1 MKKFIFLFF
10 ALCVVSA
17 YNLYGEIY
25 SANNFESLENVVIE
39 ISGTSSA
46 KIVASNN
53 YSIELPVGNYTIE
66 AYYLEN
72 GKLVLY
78 SKDEVYISSDSKYD
92 LILFHPSEFETVIYS
107 GEEIDLFDVPKKKIA
122 PVLCYIALIILGVI
136 VFLAGHLLSKGGGEE
151 EEGEEKRKGMD
162 EDGKAVLRIL
172 KENEGRMEQ
181 KELREV
187 LKWTESKTSL
197 VVGELEALG
206 YVKRIKK
213 GRKNI
218 IKILGGAE

>member
-17 YNLYGEIY
+17 YTLYGEIY
-25 SANNFESLENVVIE
+25 SANNFENLENVVIE

-46 KIVASNN
+46 KIIASNN
-53 YSIELPVGNYTIE
+53 YSLELPEGNYTIE

-78 SKDEVYISSDSKYD
+78 SKDEVYISSNSKYD
-92 LILFHPSEFETVIYS
+92 LILFHPSEFETIIYS
-107 GEEIDLFDVPKKKIA
+107 GEGIDSFDVPKKKIA
-122 PVLCYIALIILGVI
+122 PVVCYIALIILGVI
-136 VFLAGHLLSKGGGEE
+136 VFLAGHFLSKSKEEDGGEE
-151 EEGEEKRKGMD
+151 KQEGID
-162 EDGKAVLRIL
+162 EDGMAVLKIV
-172 KENEGRMEQ
+172 KENEGRIEQ
-181 KELREV
+181 KELREI
-187 LKWTESKTSL
+187 LNWSESKTSL
-197 VVGELEALG
+197 VVSELEALG

-218 IKILGGAE
+218 IKILGGKG